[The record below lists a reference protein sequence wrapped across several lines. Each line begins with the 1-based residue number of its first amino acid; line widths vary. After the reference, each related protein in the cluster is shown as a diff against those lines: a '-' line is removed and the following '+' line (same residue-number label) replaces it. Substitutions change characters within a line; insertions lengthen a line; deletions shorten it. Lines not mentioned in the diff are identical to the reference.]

1 MEEKIDRTELM
12 QMTGESVREEH
23 YTVEE
28 EIRSILEVNLPR
40 MKGDGRD
47 TVMYQGDALKSM
59 PGKLREMLE
68 NCGLNIS
75 ADEVI
80 GFIDQKGYSAAV
92 AFTSQGILFRKDP
105 GRTEWE
111 SSIGE
116 TVFLRYDE
124 IREVTHSVRGL
135 MKQEYIRFAGDFSTC
150 NYSVCE
156 LWIGCCGRTDLDW
169 IRMKY
174 CLDEIGFLVRE
185 SAGLH
190 TLEEFKEARL
200 KRALR
205 DDLEEEDTPLDVSDL
220 KVLRWSSEEIVLGF
234 PESEQENVGNHEHHI
249 KYALY
254 LLGAGSIE
262 LGGFLGMLQ
271 KKKADSVKIRYRY
284 DS

>member
-12 QMTGESVREEH
+12 KMTGETVREKR

-28 EIRSILEVNLPR
+28 EIRSVVEVNLPG

-47 TVMYQGDALKSM
+47 TVMYQGDDLKPM
-59 PGKLREMLE
+59 PGKLSEMLE
-68 NCGLNIS
+68 NCGLDMS
-75 ADEVI
+75 GDEVI

-92 AFTSQGILFRKDP
+92 IFTLRGLLFRKDP

-111 SSIGE
+111 NSVGE

-124 IREVTHSVRGL
+124 IEEVAHSVRGI

-150 NYSVCE
+150 DSSVCE
-156 LWIGCCGRTDLDW
+156 MWIGCCGRTDLDW

-174 CLDEIGFLVRE
+174 CLDEVGFLVRE

-205 DDLEEEDTPLDVSDL
+205 DDLEEEDAPLDVSAL
-220 KVLRWSSEEIVLGF
+220 KVFRWSSEEIVLGF
-234 PESEQENVGNHEHHI
+234 PESERENVRNHERYI

-262 LGGFLGMLQ
+262 LGGILGMLQ
-271 KKKADSVKIRYRY
+271 KKNADTLNIRYQY